1 MAGAQFKVALSQDMN
16 VRTYDYGLFAGSI
29 KEPIQLSLRD
39 SQGKTQKHT
48 VYRVKPEMRSKK
60 LTIPAFEYKMLADS
74 IAYVAFN
81 SFSTD
86 SAENAFIAHFEEIS
100 KSKAIIFDIRN
111 NGGGT
116 TPWRTL
122 RYLIQQP
129 QTIHKWYTRDYKPAF
144 RAWGRKQE
152 TYGGQ
157 NTLAPNDEFIYDKP
171 VIVLTSA
178 RTFSAAEDFAGAFRS
193 LNRGLL
199 IGEATG
205 GSTGQ
210 PLTISLPGNLTARI
224 CTKRD
229 MFGNGEDFVGKG
241 VIPNIFVAPTVSD
254 VRNGRD
260 PVLEAAILE
269 LTGDNK

>member
-29 KEPIQLSLRD
+29 KEPIQLLLRD
-39 SQGKTQKHT
+39 SQGKTKKHT
-48 VYRVKPEMRSKK
+48 VYRVKSEMRSKK
-60 LTIPAFEYKMLADS
+60 LVIPAFEYKILADS

-229 MFGNGEDFVGKG
+229 MFGNGEDFVGK
-241 VIPNIFVAPTVSD
+241 VIPDISVAPTVSD